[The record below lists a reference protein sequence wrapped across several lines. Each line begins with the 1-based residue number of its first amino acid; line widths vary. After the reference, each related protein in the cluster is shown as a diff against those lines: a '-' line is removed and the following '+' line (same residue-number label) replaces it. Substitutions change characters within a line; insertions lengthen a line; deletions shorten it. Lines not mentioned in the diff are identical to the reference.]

1 MKRSLFGTVVLLVL
15 AMPCMAAAQG
25 GVIVGRVTDA
35 QTNQPV
41 VNAVISLSG
50 AALRAITNS
59 AGEYRLAG
67 VPAGSR
73 TVSVSMIGYGAQ
85 SRTVTVEPEA
95 TVQADFQI
103 SHSAI
108 ELGGVVVTAAGQDQ
122 RRREVGNAVSVISV
136 PEVNLAPINNLSHL
150 IQGRAAG
157 VSVLQSSGTT
167 GTGARVRVRGS
178 NSISL
183 NNDPLIIID
192 GVRVQS
198 STSSEVGVLSLNGQQ
213 FSRWNDINPEEI
225 ESIEVIKG
233 PAAAAL
239 YGTAAANGVIQ
250 ITTRRGRSGATQFR
264 FYSEVGSL
272 QDITTYPTNTRM
284 YGWVLDAEGNRAV
297 SPTGVPV
304 RTLGCTLDGRALG
317 LCEPAGLISFN
328 PIEEN
333 RSDVFRTGSRQT
345 MGGSITG
352 GGPGATYF
360 LSAEVQNEAGIYS
373 SNAMDQINLRGNVTA
388 QVQENLTVSF
398 RTGYVTSEVMAP
410 FNDNAVAGVISG
422 AILGCY
428 APPGWELPIGAGGVV
443 PCVTDGWF
451 GYPLSRRFAVDT
463 RQRVERFM
471 GSTNARWQ
479 PTGWLTIN
487 SVAGLDL
494 LGRDDIRTVPANV
507 FQPGEAGDWHRGIR
521 AVQRAQI
528 RNISWNTSAA
538 ALRSLTDDIVSTT
551 TVGAS
556 FHRDALQRVDASG
569 VGLLP
574 GTGSLGGLADLFT
587 INEANQDQRTLGI
600 YGSQQIGYQDRLFL
614 TGAVRGDQNSNFG
627 QDLGFVYYPSI
638 SAAWVLGEEAWF
650 PTGNLLSQFR
660 VRAAYGQSGL
670 MPPFRAAEQF
680 FAPITATVLDAS
692 VPAVTLGG
700 AGNVDLR
707 PERSREYELG
717 FDAGFLGD
725 RLGLELTW
733 YDKSSTD
740 ALVQRNLAPSV
751 GLTAIQWVNL
761 GRVTNQGLEALL
773 NARLLDRNA
782 LRWDAT
788 LTFATT
794 RNRLEELGE
803 GVEPIVFGIG
813 GASQRHEEGFPLG
826 GYWAVPYTWAD
837 ENNDGMIDRTEITY
851 GIAAPTEE
859 NPDARDLS
867 PQFLGSPFP
876 TREISFSNSVTLFN
890 NVRISALV
898 DHKGGHKLLNQ
909 TAAFRCTWGV
919 IGGTCPESY
928 VEGSPLEHQA
938 RAIAVSG
945 GGVGMGTNYG
955 YVEDADFTKLREVSV
970 SLTAPRDHTRRF
982 GMDAVTLTLSGRN
995 LATWT
1000 RYTGF
1005 DPEVNS
1011 GGQANFGT
1019 FDFLGQPPIRTFV
1032 ARVDLSF

>member
-1 MKRSLFGTVVLLVL
+1 MIRSLFGTVMLLML
-15 AMPCMAAAQG
+15 AVPCMANAQT
-25 GVIVGRVTDA
+25 GVVVGRVTDA
-35 QTNQPV
+35 QTAQPV
-41 VNAVISLSG
+41 VNAMVSVSG
-50 AALRAITNS
+50 AAVRAITN
-59 AGEYRLAG
+59 AEGEYRLAG

-73 TVSVSMIGYGAQ
+73 TVSVNMIGYGGQ
-85 SRTVTVEPEA
+85 SRTVTVEPAA
-95 TVQADFQI
+95 TVEVHFQL

-108 ELGGVVVTAAGQDQ
+108 ELGGIVVTAAGQEQ

-183 NNDPLIIID
+183 NNDPLVIID

-198 STSSEVGVLSLNGQQ
+198 STSPELNVLSLNGQH

-225 ESIEVIKG
+225 ESIELIKG

-239 YGTAAANGVIQ
+239 YGTAAANGVVQ
-250 ITTRRGRSGATQFR
+250 ITTRRGRSGASQYR
-264 FYSEVGSL
+264 FYTEIGSL
-272 QDITTYPTNTRM
+272 QDITTYPTNTRRF
-284 YGWVLDAEGNRAV
+284 GWVLDEEGNQAL
-297 SPTGVPV
+297 SPTGAPI
-304 RTLGCTLDGRALG
+304 RTLACTLDGQAMG
-317 LCEPAGLISFN
+317 LCEPAGLVSFN

-333 RSDVFRTGSRQT
+333 RSDVFRTGSRQV

-360 LSAEVQNEAGIYS
+360 MSAEVQNEDGIYS
-373 SNAMDQINLRGNVTA
+373 SNAMDQINLRGNLTA
-388 QVQENLTVSF
+388 QVQENLTISVQ
-398 RTGYVTSEVMAP
+398 TGYVTSEVMAP

-422 AILGCY
+422 AILGCW
-428 APPGWELPIGAGGVV
+428 APPGWEIPIGSASV
-443 PCVTDGWF
+443 PCATDGWF

-494 LGRDDIRTVPANV
+494 LGRDDIRTVAANV

-528 RNISWNTSAA
+528 RNITWNTSAA
-538 ALRSLTDDIVSTT
+538 AVRSLTDDIVSTST
-551 TVGAS
+551 LGVS
-556 FHRDALQRVDASG
+556 FHRDVLQRVDASG

-574 GTGSLGGLADLFT
+574 GTGSLNGLADLFS

-614 TGAVRGDQNSNFG
+614 TGALRGDQNSNFG
-627 QDLGFVYYPSI
+627 QDLGLVYYPSV

-650 PTGNLLSQFR
+650 PTGDLFSQLR
-660 VRAAYGQSGL
+660 LRAAYGQSGL

-680 FAPITATVLDAS
+680 FSPITATVLDES

-700 AGNVDLR
+700 AGNADLR

-733 YDKSSTD
+733 YDKASTD

-751 GLTAIQWVNL
+751 GLTSVQWVNL
-761 GRVTNQGLEALL
+761 GRVSNRGMEALL
-773 NARLLDRNA
+773 NARMLDRSEV
-782 LRWDAT
+782 RWDAT
-788 LTFATT
+788 LTFAAT
-794 RNRLEELGE
+794 RNRLDVLGE

-826 GYWAVPYTWAD
+826 GYWAVPYTWED
-837 ENNDGMIDRTEITY
+837 ENNDGTIDRTEITY
-851 GIAAPTEE
+851 GIAAPTGED
-859 NPDARDLS
+859 PDARDLS
-867 PQFLGSPFP
+867 QQFIGSPFP

-898 DHKGGHKLLNQ
+898 DHKGGHKLLNHTQ
-909 TAAFRCTWGV
+909 AFRCTFGAV
-919 IGGTCPESY
+919 GGSCPESY
-928 VEGSPLEHQA
+928 LEGSLLEHQA
-938 RAIAVSG
+938 RAIALSG
-945 GGVGMGTNYG
+945 GGVGMATNYG
-955 YVEDADFTKLREVSV
+955 YIEDADFTKLREVSV